1 MKSFPDTESILT
13 FSSFEISL
21 SLVRLPLVLALDIL
35 LYIVI
40 ELFQDFLGHQHYT
53 FLGMIVKSCL
63 LQYLPQSLG
72 IAKGMDFQS
81 RLAE

>member
-1 MKSFPDTESILT
+1 MKSFPNTESILT
-13 FSSFEISL
+13 YSFFEISP
-21 SLVRLPLVLALDIL
+21 SLVCLPLALALDIL

-53 FLGMIVKSCL
+53 FLGTIVKSCL
-63 LQYLPQSLG
+63 LWYLPQSLG
-72 IAKGMDFQS
+72 IAKGMGFQS